1 MAKEFPL
8 SAKNRKWIISEPD
21 EALFSD
27 LMRTGLSALEARI
40 VAQRG
45 IRPAQI
51 PNLLEPRIKTQLP
64 DPLVLKNMD
73 IAVTAIINAIKA
85 KKRITIFA
93 DYDVDGATSAAIISA
108 WFDAIGYSTN
118 IFIPDRIKDGYGP
131 SPQLMRSI
139 KETGTEL
146 LLTLDCGAAAHDALK
161 EAQAIG
167 LDVVVFDHH
176 LMLGDAPPAIAIVN
190 PNQDGDNSGLGNLTA
205 AGVCFM
211 AVIALNRAW
220 KEGGGQSN
228 FAALELLDL
237 VALGTICDVA
247 PLTDLNRVF
256 VSQGQKILGQKR
268 RIGLKVLSDVAGLK
282 KSGNVYAAA
291 WVLGPRLNAGGRIG
305 DSTLAV
311 SLLNAT
317 DENKAKRIAQ
327 ELDLLNSER
336 RAIEQ
341 AIIDEAVQMVEKSNS
356 LQNAQ
361 IIVVGKEGWHPGII
375 GIVAGR
381 LKERFNKP
389 VIILGTANEGDII
402 LKGSGRSVSGVNLGG
417 IIKAAVDEGI
427 LISGGGHKMAAGLAI
442 EDHKIQIL
450 QEFLENRISDFSN
463 IDEMDKNHRIDALIA
478 TDSINMDTINALE
491 RLAPF
496 GQGWEEPIFCV
507 PNAKITSSQLMNGG
521 HLRVFFTDGEGKVQ
535 KSVCFGAHGT
545 LLGDIIEQQRNC
557 SLIIKVKKDEWRGQ
571 NSVDT
576 EIIDAISEFV
586 AD

>member
-21 EALFSD
+21 EALFNN
-27 LMRTGLSALEARI
+27 LLRTGLSPLEARI

-45 IRPAQI
+45 ITPAQI

-64 DPLVLKNMD
+64 DPLVLKNMG
-73 IAVTAIINAIKA
+73 IAVTAIINAIKTN
-85 KKRITIFA
+85 KKITIFA

-108 WFDAIGYSTN
+108 WFDEIGYSTN

-139 KETGTEL
+139 KKTGTDL

-176 LMLGDAPPAIAIVN
+176 LMLGVAPPAIAIVN

-256 VSQGQKILGQKR
+256 VAQGQKILGQKR
-268 RIGLKVLSDVAGLK
+268 RTGLKVLSDIAGLK

-317 DENKAKRIAQ
+317 DENKAKRMAQ

-341 AIIDEAVQMVEKSNS
+341 AIIDEAVQIVEKSNS
-356 LQNAQ
+356 LQNAP

-389 VIILGTANEGDII
+389 VIILGSVNDDEII
-402 LKGSGRSVSGVNLGG
+402 FKGSGRSVSGINLGG
-417 IIKAAVDEGI
+417 LIKAAVDDNV
-427 LISGGGHKMAAGLAI
+427 LLSGGGHKMAAGLAI
-442 EDHKIQIL
+442 ENHKIQNL
-450 QEFLENRISDFSN
+450 QEYLENRISEFSN
-463 IDEMDKNHRIDALIA
+463 IDEMDKNHRIDAIIA
-478 TDSINMDTINALE
+478 TDSINMDTVNALD

-496 GQGWEEPIFCV
+496 GQGWEEPVFCV
-507 PNAKITSSQLMNGG
+507 TNAKITSSQLMNGG
-521 HLRVFFTDGEGKVQ
+521 HLRVFFTDGAGKIQ

-545 LLGDIIEQQRNC
+545 LLGDIIEQQRDC
-557 SLIIKVKKDEWRGQ
+557 SLIIKIKKDEWRGQ

-576 EIIDAISEFV
+576 EIIDAISGFV